1 MQSGTYAI
9 YLRKSREDIESEKYG
24 EGETLARH
32 EKILTTLAEKRNL
45 HISKIYRE
53 VVSGETISERKEMQ
67 KLLKDV
73 ENEKWTGILVVE
85 VERLARGDTADQ
97 GRVSKAFK
105 YSHTKIITPVKT
117 YDPDNE
123 FDEEYFEFG
132 LFMSRREYKTINR
145 RLQRGREIS
154 VSEGKFVGNIAP
166 FGYDRVK
173 LKDSKGYTL
182 SINRDEAPIIKEI
195 FRLYTFEN
203 NTINSVT
210 KKLNDMNLK
219 PRISDEWTIS
229 SVKDILSNPTYIGK
243 IVWNRRKQKKK
254 TKNGHIIISRPRNQE
269 YLIYD
274 GLHEPIIDNKTW
286 NLVQEKRKQ
295 NTPKVK
301 HNNVIQNP
309 LVGLVFCEKCGK
321 PMQRRPYTKADKP
334 ATLMCSNSK
343 CDNISSKLYI
353 VENKIIDALKIWLEN
368 HKVDYDIKNNSNS
381 DNNKLIEKSIAATKK
396 ELEKENTKLNKI
408 YDFLEN
414 GIYSKEE
421 FIERSKAIKDN
432 IQNLESKIKEYN
444 SLLQKNDEIQTQ
456 KETII
461 PKLENIIDLYDKL
474 ETAED
479 KNILLKSIFEKVSYL
494 KTEKAIKKI
503 QIKLILNYIYILKYL
518 ESNICFLLKGV
529 NSPFSRKQSY
539 PIYIRLCESLIWRY
553 I

>member
-1 MQSGTYAI
+1 MQDGTYAI

-32 EKILTTLAEKRNL
+32 EKILTTLASTRNL
-45 HISKIYRE
+45 TIGKIYRE
-53 VVSGETISERKEMQ
+53 VVSGETISERKEIQ

-73 ENEKWTGILVVE
+73 ENEKWTGVLVVE

-145 RLQRGREIS
+145 RLQRGREVS

-173 LKDSKGYTL
+173 LKDSKGYSL
-182 SINRDEAPIIKEI
+182 SINQAEAPIVKEI
-195 FRLYTFEN
+195 FRLYTFES
-203 NTINSVT
+203 NTINSVARQ
-210 KKLNDMNLK
+210 LNDMNLK

-229 SVKDILSNPTYIGK
+229 SIKDILSNPTYIGK

-254 TKNGHIIISRPRNQE
+254 TKNGHLIISRPRNNE
-269 YLIYD
+269 YLIYE
-274 GLHEPIIDNKTW
+274 GLHEPIIDIKTW
-286 NLVQEKRKQ
+286 ELVQEKRKQ

-301 HNNVIQNP
+301 HSNIVQNP
-309 LVGLVFCEKCGK
+309 LVGLVFCGKCGK

-343 CDNISSKLYI
+343 CDNVSSKLYI
-353 VENKIIDALKIWLEN
+353 VENKIIESLKIWLEN
-368 HKVDYDIKNNSNS
+368 YKVNYEIKDNSNIN
-381 DNNKLIEKSIAATKK
+381 NNKIIQQCITATNK

-414 GIYSKEE
+414 GIYSKDE
-421 FIERSKAIKDN
+421 FISRSKSIKEN
-432 IQNLESKIKEYN
+432 IENLETKLKEYTELLNKNTEIQN
-444 SLLQKNDEIQTQ
+444 Q
-456 KETII
+456 KETMI
-461 PKLENIIDLYDKL
+461 PKLENVIDLYSKL
-474 ETAED
+474 ESAED
-479 KNILLKSIFEKVSYL
+479 KNILLKSILAKVTYL
-494 KTEKAIKKI
+494 KTQKAIKKESDPTNFELHIYPKIPKI
-503 QIKLILNYIYILKYL
+503 Q
-518 ESNICFLLKGV
+518 
-529 NSPFSRKQSY
+529 
-539 PIYIRLCESLIWRY
+539 
-553 I
+553 

>member
-1 MQSGTYAI
+1 MQDNTYAI

-32 EKILTTLAEKRNL
+32 EKILTTLAQKRNL
-45 HISKIYRE
+45 KIDKIYRE

-67 KLLKDV
+67 RLLKDV
-73 ENEKWTGILVVE
+73 ENEKWAGVLVVE

-97 GRVSKAFK
+97 GQVSKAFK

-173 LKDSKGYTL
+173 LKDSKGYIL
-182 SINRDEAPIIKEI
+182 SINEDEAPIVKEI
-195 FRLYTFEN
+195 FRLYTFES
-203 NTINSVT
+203 NTINSVV
-210 KKLNDMNLK
+210 KQLNNMNLK
-219 PRISDEWTIS
+219 PRISDKWTIS

-254 TKNGHIIISRPRNQE
+254 TENGHLIISRPRNQD

-286 NLVQEKRKQ
+286 ELVQEKRKQ

-301 HNNVIQNP
+301 HSNIIQNP
-309 LVGLVFCEKCGK
+309 LVGLIFCKKCGK
-321 PMQRRPYTKADKP
+321 PMQRRPYTKPDKP
-334 ATLMCSNSK
+334 AALICSNSK

-353 VENKIIDALKIWLEN
+353 VENKIIESLKIWLEN
-368 HKVDYDIKNNSNS
+368 YKVDYDVKHNSNAE
-381 DNNKLIEKSIAATKK
+381 NNKLIEKSITYTKK
-396 ELEKENTKLNKI
+396 EIEKENSKLDKI

-421 FIERSKAIKDN
+421 FIDRSNSIKDN
-432 IQNLESKIKEYN
+432 IQSLENKLEEYN
-444 SLLQKNDEIQTQ
+444 ILLQENVEIQTQ
-456 KETII
+456 KETTLS
-461 PKLENIIDLYDKL
+461 KLENVINLYDKL
-474 ETAED
+474 KTVED
-479 KNILLKSIFEKVSYL
+479 KNILLKSIIAKITYL
-494 KTEKAIKKI
+494 KTEKAIKKDSNPTNFE
-503 QIKLILNYIYILKYL
+503 LHIYPKIFKT
-518 ESNICFLLKGV
+518 
-529 NSPFSRKQSY
+529 
-539 PIYIRLCESLIWRY
+539 
-553 I
+553 

>member
-1 MQSGTYAI
+1 MQDGTYAI

-32 EKILTTLAEKRNL
+32 EKILTTLALTRNL
-45 HISKIYRE
+45 TIGKIYRE

-73 ENEKWTGILVVE
+73 ENEKWTGVLVVE

-173 LKDSKGYTL
+173 LNDSKGYTL
-182 SINRDEAPIIKEI
+182 SINQDEAPIVKEI

-203 NTINSVT
+203 NTINSVARQ
-210 KKLNDMNLK
+210 LNDMNLK

-254 TKNGHIIISRPRNQE
+254 TKNGHLIISRPRNQE

-274 GLHEPIIDNKTW
+274 GLHEPIIDIKTW
-286 NLVQEKRKQ
+286 EIVQDKRKQ

-301 HNNVIQNP
+301 HSNIVQNP

-321 PMQRRPYTKADKP
+321 PMQRRPYTKTDKP

-343 CDNISSKLYI
+343 CDNVSSKLYI
-353 VENKIIDALKIWLEN
+353 VENKIIESLKIWLDN
-368 HKVDYDIKNNSNS
+368 YKVDYDIKNNPNT
-381 DNNKLIEKSIAATKK
+381 DNNKIIEQSISATKK
-396 ELEKENTKLNKI
+396 ELEKENAKLNKI

-414 GIYSKEE
+414 GIYSKDE
-421 FIERSKAIKDN
+421 FINRSKSIKDK
-432 IQNLESKIKEYN
+432 IQNLENKLNEYTELLAKNKET
-444 SLLQKNDEIQTQ
+444 QQQ

-461 PKLENIIDLYDKL
+461 PKLENVIDLYYKL
-474 ETAED
+474 ESAED
-479 KNILLKSIFEKVSYL
+479 KNILLKSILAKVTYL
-494 KTEKAIKKI
+494 KTEKAIKKESDPTNFE
-503 QIKLILNYIYILKYL
+503 LHIYPKIPK
-518 ESNICFLLKGV
+518 I
-529 NSPFSRKQSY
+529 
-539 PIYIRLCESLIWRY
+539 
-553 I
+553 

>member
-1 MQSGTYAI
+1 MQDGTYAI

-45 HISKIYRE
+45 YIGKIYRE

-73 ENEKWTGILVVE
+73 ENEKWTGVLVVE
-85 VERLARGDTADQ
+85 VERLARGDTTDQ

-182 SINRDEAPIIKEI
+182 SINQDEAPIVKEI

-203 NTINSVT
+203 NTIGSVV
-210 KKLNDMNLK
+210 KQLNTINLK
-219 PRISDEWTIS
+219 PRISNEWTIA

-254 TKNGHIIISRPRNQE
+254 TKNGHLIISRPRNQD

-286 NLVQEKRKQ
+286 ELVQEKRKQ

-301 HNNVIQNP
+301 HRYQVQNP
-309 LVGLVFCEKCGK
+309 LVGLIFCEKCGK

-334 ATLMCSNSK
+334 ATLICSNSK

-353 VENKIIDALKIWLEN
+353 VENKIIEALKIWLEN
-368 HKVDYDIKNNSNS
+368 YKVDYNIKDNSNIE
-381 DNNKLIEKSIAATKK
+381 NNKLIEKAIISTNK
-396 ELEKENTKLNKI
+396 ELEKENAKLDKI

-414 GIYSKEE
+414 GIYNKDE
-421 FIERSKAIKDN
+421 FINRSKSIKDN
-432 IQNLESKIKEYN
+432 IVSLENKLKEYRE
-444 SLLQKNDEIQTQ
+444 LLNKNTKIQNE
-456 KETII
+456 KETMI
-461 PKLENIIDLYDKL
+461 PKLENVIDLYDKL

-479 KNILLKSIFEKVSYL
+479 KNILLKSILSKVTYL
-494 KTEKAIKKI
+494 KTEKAIKKDADPSNFE
-503 QIKLILNYIYILKYL
+503 LHIYPKIPK
-518 ESNICFLLKGV
+518 I
-529 NSPFSRKQSY
+529 
-539 PIYIRLCESLIWRY
+539 
-553 I
+553 

>member
-1 MQSGTYAI
+1 MQNDGTYAI
-9 YLRKSREDIESEKYG
+9 YLRKSREDIEAEKYG

-73 ENEKWTGILVVE
+73 ENEKWTGVLVVE

-154 VSEGKFVGNIAP
+154 VQEGKFVGNIAP

-173 LKDSKGYTL
+173 LKDAKGYTL
-182 SINRDEAPIIKEI
+182 SINRNEAPIVKEI

-203 NTINSVT
+203 NTINSVV
-210 KKLNDMNLK
+210 KQLNDMNLK
-219 PRISDEWTIS
+219 PRISNKWCIS
-229 SVKDILSNPTYIGK
+229 SVKEILSNPTYIGK
-243 IVWNRRKQKKK
+243 LTWNKRKQKKK
-254 TKNGHIIISRPRNQE
+254 TKNGHIIISRPRNQD

-274 GLHEPIIDNKTW
+274 GLHKPIIDNKTW
-286 NLVQEKRKQ
+286 ELVQEKRKQ

-301 HNNVIQNP
+301 HSNQIQNP
-309 LVGLVFCEKCGK
+309 LVGLIFCEKCGK
-321 PMQRRPYTKADKP
+321 PMQRRPYNKTNNP
-334 ATLMCSNSK
+334 ATLICSSPK
-343 CDNISSKLYI
+343 CNNISSKLYI
-353 VENKIIDALKIWLEN
+353 VENKIIEALKIWLKN
-368 HKVDYDIKNNSNS
+368 YKVDYKANSISNNNE
-381 DNNKLIEKSIAATKK
+381 LIENSITTTKK
-396 ELEKENTKLNKI
+396 QLEKENIKLNKI

-414 GIYSKEE
+414 SIYNKDE
-421 FIERSKAIKDN
+421 FINRSKAIKDN
-432 IQNLESKIKEYN
+432 IEILKNKLKEYEE
-444 SLLQKNDEIQTQ
+444 LLSKKTQIQNE

-461 PKLENIIDLYDKL
+461 PKLENIIDLYYKL
-474 ETAED
+474 ETARD
-479 KNILLKSIFEKVSYL
+479 KNFLLKSIIAKVTYL
-494 KTEKAIKKI
+494 KTEKAIKKNSDPTNFEI
-503 QIKLILNYIYILKYL
+503 HIYPKIPK
-518 ESNICFLLKGV
+518 I
-529 NSPFSRKQSY
+529 
-539 PIYIRLCESLIWRY
+539 
-553 I
+553 

>member
-1 MQSGTYAI
+1 MQNGTYAI

-32 EKILTTLAEKRNL
+32 EKILTTLAQKRNL
-45 HISKIYRE
+45 AIGKIYRE

-73 ENEKWTGILVVE
+73 ENEKWTGVLVVE

-182 SINRDEAPIIKEI
+182 SVNQDEATIVKEI
-195 FRLYTFEN
+195 FRLYTFDN
-203 NTINSVT
+203 NTINSVA
-210 KKLNDMNLK
+210 KQLNNMNLK
-219 PRISDEWTIS
+219 PRISNEWTIS

-254 TKNGHIIISRPRNQE
+254 TKNGHLIISRPRNQE

-286 NLVQEKRKQ
+286 DLVQEKRKQ
-295 NTPKVK
+295 NAPKIK
-301 HNNVIQNP
+301 HNSIIQNP

-334 ATLMCSNSK
+334 PTLMCSNSK
-343 CDNISSKLYI
+343 CDNVSSKLYI
-353 VENKIIDALKIWLEN
+353 VEKKIVESLNIWLEN
-368 HKVDYDIKNNSNS
+368 YKINYEIRDNSNTE
-381 DNNKLIEKSIAATKK
+381 NNKVIEQSILTTKK

-414 GIYSKEE
+414 GIYNKDE
-421 FIERSKAIKDN
+421 FINRSKSIKDN
-432 IQNLESKIKEYN
+432 IKSLENKLGDYIELSN
-444 SLLQKNDEIQTQ
+444 KNNEIQHH
-456 KETII
+456 KKMII
-461 PKLENIIDLYDKL
+461 PKLENVMNLYYML
-474 ETAED
+474 ESAED
-479 KNILLKSIFEKVSYL
+479 KNILLKSIIAKVTYL
-494 KTEKAIKKI
+494 KTEKAIKKNSDPTNFE
-503 QIKLILNYIYILKYL
+503 LHIYPKI
-518 ESNICFLLKGV
+518 
-529 NSPFSRKQSY
+529 PRT
-539 PIYIRLCESLIWRY
+539 
-553 I
+553 

>member
-1 MQSGTYAI
+1 MQDGTYAI

-24 EGETLARH
+24 ESETLARH
-32 EKILTTLAEKRNL
+32 EKILTALASTRNL
-45 HISKIYRE
+45 TIGKIYRE

-73 ENEKWTGILVVE
+73 ENEKWTGVLVVE

-182 SINRDEAPIIKEI
+182 SINQNEAPIVKEI
-195 FRLYTFEN
+195 FRLYTFES
-203 NTINSVT
+203 NTINSVA
-210 KKLNDMNLK
+210 KQLNSMNLK

-254 TKNGHIIISRPRNQE
+254 TKNGHLIISRPRNQE

-274 GLHEPIIDNKTW
+274 GLHESIIDTKTW
-286 NLVQEKRKQ
+286 DFVQEKRKQ
-295 NTPKVK
+295 NAPKVK
-301 HNNVIQNP
+301 HSHQVQNP

-321 PMQRRPYTKADKP
+321 PMQKRPYTKTNKP

-343 CDNISSKLYI
+343 CDNVSSKLYI
-353 VENKIIDALKIWLEN
+353 VENKIIESLKIWLEN
-368 HKVDYDIKNNSNS
+368 YKINYNIKNNSNT
-381 DNNKLIEKSIAATKK
+381 DNNNIIEKSILATKK
-396 ELEKENTKLNKI
+396 ELEKENSKLDKI

-414 GIYSKEE
+414 GIYSKDE
-421 FIERSKAIKDN
+421 FINRSKSIKEN
-432 IQNLESKIKEYN
+432 IENLENKLKEYIE
-444 SLLQKNDEIQTQ
+444 LLNKNTKMQNQ

-461 PKLENIIDLYDKL
+461 PKLKNVIDLYDKL
-474 ETAED
+474 KTAED
-479 KNILLKSIFEKVSYL
+479 KNILLRSILAKVTYL
-494 KTEKAIKKI
+494 KTEKAIKKDSDPTAFE
-503 QIKLILNYIYILKYL
+503 LHIYPKIPK
-518 ESNICFLLKGV
+518 I
-529 NSPFSRKQSY
+529 
-539 PIYIRLCESLIWRY
+539 
-553 I
+553 

>member
-1 MQSGTYAI
+1 MQNGTYAI

-24 EGETLARH
+24 ESETLARH
-32 EKILTTLAEKRNL
+32 EKILTTLAEKKNL

-97 GRVSKAFK
+97 GRVAKAFK
-105 YSHTKIITPVKT
+105 YSHTKIITPVKI

-173 LKDSKGYTL
+173 LKNSKGYTL
-182 SINRDEAPIIKEI
+182 SINQDEAPIVKEI
-195 FRLYTFEN
+195 FRLYTFES
-203 NTINSVT
+203 NTINSVA
-210 KKLNDMNLK
+210 KQLNNMNLK
-219 PRISDEWTIS
+219 PRISNEWTIS

-254 TKNGHIIISRPRNQE
+254 TKNGHIITSRPRNQE

-274 GLHEPIIDNKTW
+274 GLHEPIIDTKTW

-295 NTPKVK
+295 HTPKVK
-301 HNNVIQNP
+301 HSTNIQNP
-309 LVGLVFCEKCGK
+309 LAGLVFCEKCGK
-321 PMQRRPYTKADKP
+321 PMQRRPYSKANKP
-334 ATLMCSNSK
+334 ATLICSNPK
-343 CDNISSKLYI
+343 CDNISSKLYLVEDKI
-353 VENKIIDALKIWLEN
+353 VEALKIWLKN
-368 HKVDYDIKNNSNS
+368 YKVNYEYKKNSIL
-381 DNNKLIEKSIAATKK
+381 DNNKLIKKSIINTKK
-396 ELEKENTKLNKI
+396 ELEKEDDKLNKV
-408 YDFLEN
+408 YGLLEN
-414 GIYSKEE
+414 GIYNNDE
-421 FIERSKAIKDN
+421 FISRSRTIKNN
-432 IQNLESKIKEYN
+432 IKSLESKLEEYS
-444 SLLQKNDEIQTQ
+444 SLLQKNVEMQNQ
-456 KETII
+456 KEIMI
-461 PKLENIIDLYDKL
+461 PKFENIIDLYYNL

-479 KNILLKSIFEKVSYL
+479 KNILLKSIIDKVTYL
-494 KTEKAIKKI
+494 KTEKAIKKDSDPTDFE
-503 QIKLILNYIYILKYL
+503 LHIYPKISK
-518 ESNICFLLKGV
+518 F
-529 NSPFSRKQSY
+529 
-539 PIYIRLCESLIWRY
+539 
-553 I
+553 

>member
-1 MQSGTYAI
+1 MQNGTYAI

-73 ENEKWTGILVVE
+73 ENEKWTGVLVVE

-173 LKDSKGYTL
+173 LKDSKSYTL
-182 SINRDEAPIIKEI
+182 SINQDEAPIVKEI
-195 FRLYTFEN
+195 FRLYTFES
-203 NTINSVT
+203 NTINSVV
-210 KKLNDMNLK
+210 KQLNDMNLK
-219 PRISDEWTIS
+219 PRISNEWTIS
-229 SVKDILSNPTYIGK
+229 SVKDVLSNPTYIGK

-254 TKNGHIIISRPRNQE
+254 TKNGHIIISRPRNQD

-286 NLVQEKRKQ
+286 ELVQEKRKQ

-301 HNNVIQNP
+301 YSHQIQNP

-334 ATLMCSNSK
+334 VTLICSNSK
-343 CDNISSKLYI
+343 CDNVSSKLYI
-353 VENKIIDALKIWLEN
+353 VEDKIIEALKIWLEN
-368 HKVDYDIKNNSNS
+368 YKVDYEVK
-381 DNNKLIEKSIAATKK
+381 DNTNADSKKLIEKSIATTKK
-396 ELEKENTKLNKI
+396 DLEKENAKLDKI

-421 FIERSKAIKDN
+421 FINRSKSIKDN
-432 IQNLESKIKEYN
+432 IVNLESKLNEYN
-444 SLLQKNDEIQTQ
+444 ELLNKSNEVQNEKQTM
-456 KETII
+456 I
-461 PKLENIIDLYDKL
+461 PKLENVIDLYDKL

-479 KNILLKSIFEKVSYL
+479 KNILLKSIIAKVTYL
-494 KTEKAIKKI
+494 KTEKAIKKDSDPTNFE
-503 QIKLILNYIYILKYL
+503 LHIYPK
-518 ESNICFLLKGV
+518 
-529 NSPFSRKQSY
+529 
-539 PIYIRLCESLIWRY
+539 IYVK
-553 I
+553 

>member
-1 MQSGTYAI
+1 MQNGTYAI

-32 EKILTTLAEKRNL
+32 EKILTNLAEKRNL
-45 HISKIYRE
+45 TIGKIYRE

-73 ENEKWTGILVVE
+73 ENEKWTGVLVVE

-145 RLQRGREIS
+145 RLQRGRESS

-166 FGYDRVK
+166 FGYNRIK
-173 LKDSKGYTL
+173 LKDAKGYTL
-182 SINRDEAPIIKEI
+182 SINQDEAAIVKEI
-195 FRLYTFEN
+195 FRLYTFES
-203 NTINSVT
+203 NTINSVV
-210 KKLNDMNLK
+210 KQLNDMNLK

-229 SVKDILSNPTYIGK
+229 SVKDILSNPAYIGK

-254 TKNGHIIISRPRNQE
+254 TKNGHLIISRPRNQD

-274 GLHEPIIDNKTW
+274 GLHEAIIDNKTW
-286 NLVQEKRKQ
+286 ELVQEKRKQ

-301 HNNVIQNP
+301 HNNTIQNP

-321 PMQRRPYTKADKP
+321 PMQRRPYTKVDKP
-334 ATLMCSNSK
+334 ATLICSNSK
-343 CDNISSKLYI
+343 CNNISSKLYI
-353 VENKIIDALKIWLEN
+353 VENKIIEALKIWLKN
-368 HKVDYDIKNNSNS
+368 YKVDYEVKDSLNIEN
-381 DNNKLIEKSIAATKK
+381 DKLIEKSIILTKK
-396 ELEKENTKLNKI
+396 ELEKENDKLDKI

-414 GIYSKEE
+414 GVYSKDE
-421 FIERSKAIKDN
+421 FINRSKTIKTN
-432 IQNLESKIKEYN
+432 IKSLDSKLEEYN
-444 SLLQKNDEIQTQ
+444 SLLQKNIKIQNE
-456 KETII
+456 KETMI
-461 PKLENIIDLYDKL
+461 PKLENVIDLYDKL

-479 KNILLKSIFEKVSYL
+479 KNILLKSIIAKVTYS
-494 KTEKAIKKI
+494 KTEKAIKKNSSPSNFE
-503 QIKLILNYIYILKYL
+503 LHIYTKIPKA
-518 ESNICFLLKGV
+518 
-529 NSPFSRKQSY
+529 
-539 PIYIRLCESLIWRY
+539 
-553 I
+553 

>member
-1 MQSGTYAI
+1 MQNDGTYAI
-9 YLRKSREDIESEKYG
+9 YLRKSREDIEAEKYG

-32 EKILTTLAEKRNL
+32 EKILTDLAEKKNL
-45 HISKIYRE
+45 HISKIYKE

-67 KLLKDV
+67 NLLKDV
-73 ENEKWTGILVVE
+73 ENEKWNGILVVE

-154 VSEGKFVGNIAP
+154 VQEGKFVGNIAP

-173 LKDSKGYTL
+173 LKDAKGYTL
-182 SINRDEAPIIKEI
+182 SINQSESPIVKEI

-203 NTINSVT
+203 NTINSVV

-219 PRISDEWTIS
+219 PRISDEWSIS
-229 SVKDILSNPTYIGK
+229 SVKDILSNPIYIGK
-243 IVWNRRKQKKK
+243 LTWNRRKQKKK
-254 TKNGHIIISRPRNQE
+254 TKNGHIIISRPRNND
-269 YLIYD
+269 YLIFD

-286 NLVQEKRKQ
+286 DLVQEKRKR

-301 HNNVIQNP
+301 HSHQIQNP

-321 PMQRRPYTKADKP
+321 PMQRRPYNKSGKP
-334 ATLMCSNSK
+334 ETLICSNPK

-353 VENKIIDALKIWLEN
+353 VENKIIEALKIWFEN
-368 HKVDYDIKNNSNS
+368 YKINYKSKSNSNS
-381 DNNKLIEKSIAATKK
+381 NNNELIRNSITTTEK
-396 ELEKENTKLNKI
+396 ELEKENIKLNKI

-414 GIYSKEE
+414 GIYNKDE
-421 FIERSKAIKDN
+421 FISRSKVIKN
-432 IQNLESKIKEYN
+432 NVEILENKLQEYEKLLSKKTEIQNEKER
-444 SLLQKNDEIQTQ
+444 
-456 KETII
+456 II
-461 PKLENIIDLYDKL
+461 PKLENIIDLYYKL

-479 KNILLKSIFEKVSYL
+479 KNILLKSIIAKVTYL
-494 KTEKAIKKI
+494 KTEKAIKKDSDPTNFELHI
-503 QIKLILNYIYILKYL
+503 YPKICKLN
-518 ESNICFLLKGV
+518 
-529 NSPFSRKQSY
+529 
-539 PIYIRLCESLIWRY
+539 
-553 I
+553 